1 MPVDAIADPMTDVA
15 EEQIILVD
23 ADDRPTGV
31 AGKTEV
37 HRRGLPHRAISVLVR
52 NPRGEILIQRRNPAK
67 YHSGGLWAN
76 TCCSHPRPGES
87 TLDAALRRLP
97 EEMGFAC
104 ALAPIFKTHYRATLS
119 NGFIEDELVHAFG
132 GTFDGVV
139 APAPDE
145 VSEYAWVP
153 FETLFADQKAHPE
166 RYAVWFRHYLNQH
179 RDDIAAWLASAA

>member
-1 MPVDAIADPMTDVA
+1 MSTAIADNSAP

-23 ADDRPTGV
+23 ASDKPIGV

-52 NPRGEILIQRRNPAK
+52 NSAGALLIQRRNPQK

-97 EEMGFAC
+97 EEMGFTC
-104 ALAPIFKTHYRATLS
+104 TLTPLFITRYRAKLS

-132 GTFDGVV
+132 GTFDGEVS
-139 APAPDE
+139 PDPEE
-145 VSEYAWVP
+145 VSEHAWVP
-153 FETLFADQKAHPE
+153 FDTLWADHKANPAA
-166 RYAVWFRHYLNQH
+166 YTVWFRHYLNVH
-179 RDDIAAWLASAA
+179 HDEIVAWLSRPA